1 MRLMVVT
8 PRFPYPLDRG
18 DQLTVFN
25 LIKHFGQRHRV
36 ALVTFLE
43 PGQRLED
50 KKHFDDAVKAVYTV
64 PLSRPWAYWRCAL
77 GVFGQRPLQAC
88 YFRTPEMAALV
99 DRAVE
104 EFQPDLLYA
113 HSIRMGEY
121 LLGHRSRPSV
131 LAMQISM
138 TLQYERLARLSSGPF
153 AKLLNSV
160 EFRKVRPY
168 EPWIAGQY
176 DGCLLISSAD
186 AKAIGRLDNVFLSPH
201 GVDFDYFSPK
211 LDRAPEPGRI
221 IFTGNMGFPANID
234 AIGYFVSDIL
244 PLIRSQLPHGKL
256 AVVGTSPAAA
266 VQQLGRDPAI
276 TVTGRV
282 PDLRPW
288 LDRAEVAIDP
298 LRIGAGLQNKVL
310 EGMAM
315 ALPMVITS
323 IANEGIG
330 ACADEHVRVAD
341 QPDAFAAAV
350 VELLRDRERARALGQ
365 RARRFIVE
373 QWSWQ
378 KHFDDLEAELV
389 RLVADRSTATLGD
402 PSVAAEAGCRGRTGA
417 DGWERITR
425 RYWPT

>member
-1 MRLMVVT
+1 MVVAS
-8 PRFPYPLDRG
+8 RFPYPLDKG
-18 DQLTVFN
+18 DRLTVFH
-25 LIKHFGQRHRV
+25 LIKYFGQRHRV
-36 ALVTFLE
+36 ALVAFVE
-43 PGQRLED
+43 PGQSLED
-50 KKHFDDAVKAVYTV
+50 RKHFEDSVEAIYTV
-64 PLSRPWAYWRCAL
+64 PLRRPGAYWRCAR
-77 GVFGQRPLQAC
+77 GVFSSRPLQAC
-88 YFRTPEMAALV
+88 YYHAPEMTALV

-104 EFQPDLLYA
+104 EFQPNLLYA
-113 HSIRMGEY
+113 HSIRMGEC
-121 LLGHRSRPSV
+121 LLAHRSRPIV

-138 TLQYERLARLSSGPF
+138 TLQYGRLAQLSRGPF

-176 DGCLLISSAD
+176 DRCLLISSAD
-186 AKAIGRLDNVFLSPH
+186 ARAIGGLDNVFFSPH

-211 LDRAPEPGRI
+211 PDRDPKSGRI
-221 IFTGNMGFPANID
+221 VFTGNMGFPANID

-244 PLIRSQLPHGKL
+244 PLIRVELPNVKL
-256 AVVGTSPAAA
+256 AVVGTRPAAP
-266 VQQLGRDPAI
+266 VQRLARDPAI

-315 ALPMVITS
+315 ALPMVVTS

-330 ACADEHVRVAD
+330 ARADEHVLVAD
-341 QPDAFAAAV
+341 RPDAFAAAV
-350 VELLRDRERARALGQ
+350 VGLLRDRERAAALGQ

-373 QWSWQ
+373 HWSWQ
-378 KHFDDLEAELV
+378 KHFHDLEAELV
-389 RLVADRSTATLGD
+389 GLVAARSTAAPGQ
-402 PSVAAEAGCRGRTGA
+402 PSFAAEAGCSRVRPAGG
-417 DGWERITR
+417 
-425 RYWPT
+425 